1 MGSEKANVLLNL
13 IKKSTNKKPAKI
25 SALSSINVSK
35 YEFLTG
41 KDVLPEKELLK
52 KATTLKRVE
61 YLP

>member
-1 MGSEKANVLLNL
+1 MGSEKTNVLLNL
-13 IKKSTNKKPAKI
+13 IKKSTNKKTAKI